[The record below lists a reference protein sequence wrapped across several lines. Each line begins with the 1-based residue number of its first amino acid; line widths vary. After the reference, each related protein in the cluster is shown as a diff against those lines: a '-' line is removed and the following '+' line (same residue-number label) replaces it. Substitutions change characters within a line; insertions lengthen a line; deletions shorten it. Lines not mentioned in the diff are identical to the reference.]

1 MSVGEGATL
10 FVVVISMSSF
20 STWFQY
26 FAKMEEEAHS
36 KPYGEEQAANVGGE
50 SLHKGEER

>member
-50 SLHKGEER
+50 SLHKGEEG